1 MRRRG
6 LYHLFSFLDSK
17 SEVIKMNQTITTRIK
32 NKVDTSSNWTTN
44 NPVLLK
50 GEIGFESDTGKWK
63 IGDGSTKWASL
74 AYTATNNSP
83 TLAWN
88 TTSTI
93 GKVNGVELKVKLPS
107 HPNTNQT
114 VKTGSVTFGSSD
126 AVEFV
131 GSGATTI
138 TGDATN
144 KKITISSTNTT
155 YSNATTSAAGLMSAA
170 DKTKL
175 NGIAE
180 NANNY
185 SHPRPSSGGAMNASE
200 NLYKFTT
207 DGYGHISSVSAVTK
221 SDITGLGIPAQDT
234 TYSAATTSAAGLMS
248 AADKTKLDGIA
259 TGANKYSHPAGNAA
273 SKSSGLYKFATD
285 STSHISSVAA
295 VTKADITGLGIP
307 AQDTTY
313 SVATSSTAGLVKSTT
328 TGTTAD
334 RNYNVEVNSDGTM
347 KVNVPWVNST
357 YTFNGAVSTIKD
369 SNLTASRA
377 LISNSSGK
385 VAVSAVTS
393 TELGYLD
400 GVTSAI
406 QTQIDGKAA
415 SGHTHDVN
423 IATST
428 GTNELTLAHGTK
440 YALTAGG
447 QSFVFTMPSDSN
459 THHTAY
465 NYVGA
470 ADAASNAATNNGS
483 TYLKLYEN
491 GTKRSQF
498 LIKGE
503 GATSVTS
510 DASGN
515 ITISSTNSVYDDAG
529 VKSRLTTLEAKPGLD
544 KTGTITSVKVNGTS
558 IATSGAADITSIPW
572 SIVTGHNDVVELTGY
587 SDANAGRGIVIKG
600 GNSGYGTG
608 GTNIRHTSTSSTF
621 NTLKLPTTDG
631 TLATQEWVT
640 GKGYTTN
647 TGTVTSI
654 KVGSTSYN
662 PSSGVVSLPAYPS
675 VPSSLKNPNAVTIQV
690 GGATVSTYD
699 GSAAKTFNIAAST
712 TVGAFTISDGTTT
725 KTVQLAG
732 QFTDNNTTYT
742 TATTST
748 LGLVKSTTTGTTSG
762 RDYAVQ
768 VNSDG
773 TMKVNVP
780 WTDTNTNTTNTTG
793 TTEKASTK
801 LFLAGA
807 TSQASAPQTFS
818 NAKVYI
824 GTDNCLYSNGSKVAT
839 QAAVDSLAQTVD
851 ELPTFDYVDDEIA
864 TVTAIANGKTRT
876 YVLSYTPTD
885 SSCNGNSVFNSNS
898 DTIDLSQSHKTQLV
912 DGTIL
917 NMSTDLK
924 LGDIILVKETN
935 VPDRWVM
942 SVNGS
947 GTFTL
952 AKMETSKVD
961 LAPYSENTHTHSVPA
976 PTITVTGV
984 SYTPAG
990 TVSSGFTGSAAT
1002 ISVSGTPAGTIKTGT
1017 GTANYTPAGS
1027 VTVTPNTTTVNSITA
1042 VGTLPTL
1049 TTETVDAISSATFTA
1064 GTTPVSSATFSG
1076 TAATSGAN
1084 SGTGVSAVNASLAN
1098 GVLTIT
1104 AVTAAPNSHT
1114 HSVTAKGS
1122 ITLTRGTAPSL
1133 STTPTS
1139 FEAVESWSAG
1149 TLPTKGSNTTV
1160 VTGIKSA
1167 SFTGT
1172 GTQLLFTGSSLTS
1185 TGSYTPGG
1193 TVSSTW
1199 TGTAATIK
1207 PTVTASGT
1215 TTGKAST

>member
-1 MRRRG
+1 
-6 LYHLFSFLDSK
+6 
-17 SEVIKMNQTITTRIK
+17 
-32 NKVDTSSNWTTN
+32 
-44 NPVLLK
+44 
-50 GEIGFESDTGKWK
+50 
-63 IGDGSTKWASL
+63 
-74 AYTATNNSP
+74 
-83 TLAWN
+83 
-88 TTSTI
+88 
-93 GKVNGVELKVKLPS
+93 
-107 HPNTNQT
+107 
-114 VKTGSVTFGSSD
+114 
-126 AVEFV
+126 
-131 GSGATTI
+131 
-138 TGDATN
+138 
-144 KKITISSTNTT
+144 
-155 YSNATTSAAGLMSAA
+155 MSAA

-631 TLATQEWVT
+631 TLATQE
-640 GKGYTTN
+640 
-647 TGTVTSI
+647 
-654 KVGSTSYN
+654 
-662 PSSGVVSLPAYPS
+662 
-675 VPSSLKNPNAVTIQV
+675 
-690 GGATVSTYD
+690 
-699 GSAAKTFNIAAST
+699 
-712 TVGAFTISDGTTT
+712 
-725 KTVQLAG
+725 
-732 QFTDNNTTYT
+732 
-742 TATTST
+742 
-748 LGLVKSTTTGTTSG
+748 
-762 RDYAVQ
+762 
-768 VNSDG
+768 
-773 TMKVNVP
+773 
-780 WTDTNTNTTNTTG
+780 
-793 TTEKASTK
+793 
-801 LFLAGA
+801 
-807 TSQASAPQTFS
+807 
-818 NAKVYI
+818 
-824 GTDNCLYSNGSKVAT
+824 
-839 QAAVDSLAQTVD
+839 
-851 ELPTFDYVDDEIA
+851 
-864 TVTAIANGKTRT
+864 
-876 YVLSYTPTD
+876 
-885 SSCNGNSVFNSNS
+885 
-898 DTIDLSQSHKTQLV
+898 
-912 DGTIL
+912 
-917 NMSTDLK
+917 
-924 LGDIILVKETN
+924 
-935 VPDRWVM
+935 
-942 SVNGS
+942 
-947 GTFTL
+947 
-952 AKMETSKVD
+952 
-961 LAPYSENTHTHSVPA
+961 
-976 PTITVTGV
+976 
-984 SYTPAG
+984 
-990 TVSSGFTGSAAT
+990 
-1002 ISVSGTPAGTIKTGT
+1002 
-1017 GTANYTPAGS
+1017 
-1027 VTVTPNTTTVNSITA
+1027 
-1042 VGTLPTL
+1042 
-1049 TTETVDAISSATFTA
+1049 
-1064 GTTPVSSATFSG
+1064 
-1076 TAATSGAN
+1076 
-1084 SGTGVSAVNASLAN
+1084 
-1098 GVLTIT
+1098 
-1104 AVTAAPNSHT
+1104 
-1114 HSVTAKGS
+1114 
-1122 ITLTRGTAPSL
+1122 
-1133 STTPTS
+1133 
-1139 FEAVESWSAG
+1139 
-1149 TLPTKGSNTTV
+1149 
-1160 VTGIKSA
+1160 
-1167 SFTGT
+1167 
-1172 GTQLLFTGSSLTS
+1172 
-1185 TGSYTPGG
+1185 
-1193 TVSSTW
+1193 
-1199 TGTAATIK
+1199 
-1207 PTVTASGT
+1207 
-1215 TTGKAST
+1215 

>member
-1 MRRRG
+1 M
-6 LYHLFSFLDSK
+6 
-17 SEVIKMNQTITTRIK
+17 V
-32 NKVDTSSNWTTN
+32 
-44 NPVLLK
+44 
-50 GEIGFESDTGKWK
+50 
-63 IGDGSTKWASL
+63 
-74 AYTATNNSP
+74 
-83 TLAWN
+83 
-88 TTSTI
+88 
-93 GKVNGVELKVKLPS
+93 
-107 HPNTNQT
+107 
-114 VKTGSVTFGSSD
+114 SD
-126 AVEFV
+126 A
-131 GSGATTI
+131 
-138 TGDATN
+138 N
-144 KKITISSTNTT
+144 
-155 YSNATTSAAGLMSAA
+155 
-170 DKTKL
+170 
-175 NGIAE
+175 
-180 NANNY
+180 
-185 SHPRPSSGGAMNASE
+185 
-200 NLYKFTT
+200 
-207 DGYGHISSVSAVTK
+207 
-221 SDITGLGIPAQDT
+221 
-234 TYSAATTSAAGLMS
+234 
-248 AADKTKLDGIA
+248 
-259 TGANKYSHPAGNAA
+259 
-273 SKSSGLYKFATD
+273 
-285 STSHISSVAA
+285 
-295 VTKADITGLGIP
+295 
-307 AQDTTY
+307 
-313 SVATSSTAGLVKSTT
+313 
-328 TGTTAD
+328 
-334 RNYNVEVNSDGTM
+334 
-347 KVNVPWVNST
+347 
-357 YTFNGAVSTIKD
+357 
-369 SNLTASRA
+369 
-377 LISNSSGK
+377 GK

-406 QTQIDGKAA
+406 QTQINGKAA

-447 QSFVFTMPSDSN
+447 QSFIFTMPSDSN

-465 NYVGA
+465 NYIGA

-503 GATSVTS
+503 GATTVTS

-515 ITISSTNSVYDDAG
+515 ITISSTNSVYDDTS

-544 KTGTITSVKVNGTS
+544 KTGTVTSV
-558 IATSGAADITSIPW
+558 
-572 SIVTGHNDVVELTGY
+572 
-587 SDANAGRGIVIKG
+587 
-600 GNSGYGTG
+600 
-608 GTNIRHTSTSSTF
+608 
-621 NTLKLPTTDG
+621 
-631 TLATQEWVT
+631 
-640 GKGYTTN
+640 
-647 TGTVTSI
+647 

-898 DTIDLSQSHKTQLV
+898 DTIDLTQSHKTQLI

-917 NMSTDLK
+917 NMSTGLK
-924 LGDIILVKETN
+924 IGDIILVKETN
-935 VPDRWVM
+935 VPDR
-942 SVNGS
+942 
-947 GTFTL
+947 
-952 AKMETSKVD
+952 
-961 LAPYSENTHTHSVPA
+961 
-976 PTITVTGV
+976 
-984 SYTPAG
+984 
-990 TVSSGFTGSAAT
+990 
-1002 ISVSGTPAGTIKTGT
+1002 
-1017 GTANYTPAGS
+1017 
-1027 VTVTPNTTTVNSITA
+1027 
-1042 VGTLPTL
+1042 
-1049 TTETVDAISSATFTA
+1049 
-1064 GTTPVSSATFSG
+1064 
-1076 TAATSGAN
+1076 
-1084 SGTGVSAVNASLAN
+1084 
-1098 GVLTIT
+1098 
-1104 AVTAAPNSHT
+1104 
-1114 HSVTAKGS
+1114 
-1122 ITLTRGTAPSL
+1122 
-1133 STTPTS
+1133 
-1139 FEAVESWSAG
+1139 
-1149 TLPTKGSNTTV
+1149 
-1160 VTGIKSA
+1160 
-1167 SFTGT
+1167 
-1172 GTQLLFTGSSLTS
+1172 
-1185 TGSYTPGG
+1185 
-1193 TVSSTW
+1193 
-1199 TGTAATIK
+1199 
-1207 PTVTASGT
+1207 
-1215 TTGKAST
+1215 

>member
-1 MRRRG
+1 
-6 LYHLFSFLDSK
+6 
-17 SEVIKMNQTITTRIK
+17 
-32 NKVDTSSNWTTN
+32 
-44 NPVLLK
+44 
-50 GEIGFESDTGKWK
+50 
-63 IGDGSTKWASL
+63 
-74 AYTATNNSP
+74 
-83 TLAWN
+83 
-88 TTSTI
+88 
-93 GKVNGVELKVKLPS
+93 
-107 HPNTNQT
+107 
-114 VKTGSVTFGSSD
+114 
-126 AVEFV
+126 
-131 GSGATTI
+131 
-138 TGDATN
+138 
-144 KKITISSTNTT
+144 
-155 YSNATTSAAGLMSAA
+155 MSAA

-207 DGYGHISSVSAVTK
+207 DGYGHISSVS
-221 SDITGLGIPAQDT
+221 
-234 TYSAATTSAAGLMS
+234 
-248 AADKTKLDGIA
+248 
-259 TGANKYSHPAGNAA
+259 
-273 SKSSGLYKFATD
+273 
-285 STSHISSVAA
+285 A

-631 TLATQEWVT
+631 TLATQE
-640 GKGYTTN
+640 
-647 TGTVTSI
+647 
-654 KVGSTSYN
+654 
-662 PSSGVVSLPAYPS
+662 
-675 VPSSLKNPNAVTIQV
+675 
-690 GGATVSTYD
+690 
-699 GSAAKTFNIAAST
+699 
-712 TVGAFTISDGTTT
+712 
-725 KTVQLAG
+725 
-732 QFTDNNTTYT
+732 
-742 TATTST
+742 
-748 LGLVKSTTTGTTSG
+748 
-762 RDYAVQ
+762 
-768 VNSDG
+768 
-773 TMKVNVP
+773 
-780 WTDTNTNTTNTTG
+780 
-793 TTEKASTK
+793 
-801 LFLAGA
+801 
-807 TSQASAPQTFS
+807 
-818 NAKVYI
+818 
-824 GTDNCLYSNGSKVAT
+824 
-839 QAAVDSLAQTVD
+839 
-851 ELPTFDYVDDEIA
+851 
-864 TVTAIANGKTRT
+864 
-876 YVLSYTPTD
+876 
-885 SSCNGNSVFNSNS
+885 
-898 DTIDLSQSHKTQLV
+898 
-912 DGTIL
+912 
-917 NMSTDLK
+917 
-924 LGDIILVKETN
+924 
-935 VPDRWVM
+935 
-942 SVNGS
+942 
-947 GTFTL
+947 
-952 AKMETSKVD
+952 
-961 LAPYSENTHTHSVPA
+961 
-976 PTITVTGV
+976 
-984 SYTPAG
+984 
-990 TVSSGFTGSAAT
+990 
-1002 ISVSGTPAGTIKTGT
+1002 
-1017 GTANYTPAGS
+1017 
-1027 VTVTPNTTTVNSITA
+1027 
-1042 VGTLPTL
+1042 
-1049 TTETVDAISSATFTA
+1049 
-1064 GTTPVSSATFSG
+1064 
-1076 TAATSGAN
+1076 
-1084 SGTGVSAVNASLAN
+1084 
-1098 GVLTIT
+1098 
-1104 AVTAAPNSHT
+1104 
-1114 HSVTAKGS
+1114 
-1122 ITLTRGTAPSL
+1122 
-1133 STTPTS
+1133 
-1139 FEAVESWSAG
+1139 
-1149 TLPTKGSNTTV
+1149 
-1160 VTGIKSA
+1160 
-1167 SFTGT
+1167 
-1172 GTQLLFTGSSLTS
+1172 
-1185 TGSYTPGG
+1185 
-1193 TVSSTW
+1193 
-1199 TGTAATIK
+1199 
-1207 PTVTASGT
+1207 
-1215 TTGKAST
+1215 